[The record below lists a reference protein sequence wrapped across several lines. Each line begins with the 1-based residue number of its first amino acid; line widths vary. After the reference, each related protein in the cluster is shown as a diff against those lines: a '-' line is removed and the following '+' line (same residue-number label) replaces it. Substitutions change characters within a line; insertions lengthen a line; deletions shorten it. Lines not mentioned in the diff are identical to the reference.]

1 MIRKF
6 TGTTTAEIQRAI
18 DSARH
23 ELGTTSGMVLTLLV
37 VAELDKFDD
46 ALAAC
51 VQAGREHPS
60 RIVLLT
66 DGLARADR
74 LDASVRVGEDAPG
87 EIVTLRFHGA
97 LRQHRDSVVLPLL
110 LPDLP
115 VVVWWPGASP
125 ASPGSDPI
133 GRLGTRRITDAM
145 GDPDPIRALEV
156 RARNYCPGDTDLT
169 WTRLTRW
176 RGLLAASL
184 SAYPVVVDS
193 AQVRSAPGNAAGQL
207 LGAWLSDRLH
217 LPVRVEYGGVGRGI
231 NSVALAGAE
240 GEIRIQ
246 RTDGSLAVFSAPGLP
261 ERLVALP
268 RRDLNTLLTEELRRL
283 DDDLIFAESMAALVR
298 RLDEREQQEQS
309 R

>member
-1 MIRKF
+1 MIKKF
-6 TGTTTAEIQRAI
+6 TGTNTAELQRAI

-23 ELGTTSGMVLTLLV
+23 QLGTTSGMVLTLIV
-37 VAELDKFDD
+37 VAELDEFDQ

-66 DGLARADR
+66 NGLARADR
-74 LDASVRVGEDAPG
+74 LDASVRLGDDAPG

-97 LRQHRDSVVLPLL
+97 LRQHRETVVLPLL

-115 VVVWWPGASP
+115 VVVWWPGESP
-125 ASPGSDPI
+125 ADPGNDPI

-145 GDPDPIRALEV
+145 GAPDPIRALEV

-184 SAYPVVVDS
+184 DAYPMVVES
-193 AQVRSAPGNAAGQL
+193 AEVRAAPGNAAGHL
-207 LGAWLSDRLH
+207 LGAWLSDRLN
-217 LPVRVEYGGVGRGI
+217 LPVRVDHGGVGRGV
-231 NSVALAGAE
+231 NFVVLAGEE
-240 GEIRIQ
+240 GEIRIE
-246 RTDGSLAVFSAPGLP
+246 RTDGNMAVFAAPGLP
-261 ERLVALP
+261 ERIVALT

-283 DDDLIFAESMAALVR
+283 DDDLIYAESMAALVR
-298 RLDEREQQEQS
+298 RLDEHE
-309 R
+309 